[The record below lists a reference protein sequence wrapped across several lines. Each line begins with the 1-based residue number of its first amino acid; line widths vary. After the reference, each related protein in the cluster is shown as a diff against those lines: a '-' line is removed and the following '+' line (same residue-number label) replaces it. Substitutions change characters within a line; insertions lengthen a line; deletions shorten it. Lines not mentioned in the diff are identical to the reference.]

1 MIHQS
6 SKQLAVN
13 HLSDLWMNQLIVEAP
28 ISDHLNVFGHT
39 NLLKM
44 FVFFKEEKQ
53 RIRNKLEPNH
63 ERKKVTQRPNQ
74 PCSEMFHHKKEVTQI

>member
-13 HLSDLWMNQLIVEAP
+13 HLSDLWMNQLIVDAP

-63 ERKKVTQRPNQ
+63 ERKKVT
-74 PCSEMFHHKKEVTQI
+74 